1 MSFEGKV
8 VIVTGSSSGIG
19 QSAAELFAAKGASL
33 TIHGQNEERLQKTVE
48 LLKKNGVSESRLLVV
63 RGPIEKEETRKQLI
77 DETVKKFGRLDVLV
91 NNAACGQLPG
101 LVPNSLENLDYLY
114 QTNLRSVYH
123 LFELA
128 LPHVLKT
135 KGNIVNVSSVGGK
148 QSYPDNIPYVILKS
162 ALDHLTRNLAL
173 KHAADGIRVNTV
185 SPGATLTNFV
195 HTTGKSQ
202 AEIDGF
208 FKFFADNVI
217 PNKRSGS
224 PKEVANVIV
233 FLASEEASYVTGS
246 DYVVDGGVMAG
257 RSSSGIGQATALLFA
272 QQGANVT
279 IHGQSEEKMKSTVE
293 LFTNEK
299 KIPIERI
306 HSILGPIESEETQ
319 KKLIDETIEKFG
331 QLDVLVCLPKNLFTT
346 NLKINNA
353 GLSHR
358 SDLDPNSLENL
369 GLLVSEILTRVF
381 EDYVMQINLK
391 SLIAMTRLAVPHLE
405 KTKGNV
411 VNVSSI
417 GGQRTGTNWVPYL
430 LTKASVD
437 HYTRNA
443 AIEYADQGIRVNAVS
458 PGATIT
464 AFLERH
470 NVPKYQADAFIRHF
484 EDNVIPLRRLG
495 QADEIANVIEFL
507 ASNKASYCTGSNF
520 VVDGGILAGP
530 PIPRGF

>member
-19 QSAAELFAAKGASL
+19 QSAVELFAAKGASV
-33 TIHGQNEERLQKTVE
+33 TVHGQNEERLQKTVE

-63 RGPIEKEETRKQLI
+63 RGSIEKEETRKQLI

-91 NNAACGQLPG
+91 NNAACGQKTG
-101 LVPNSLENLDYLY
+101 LVPTSLENLDYLY

-123 LFELA
+123 LVELA

-185 SPGATLTNFV
+185 SPGATLTNFAQ
-195 HTTGKSQ
+195 TTGKSQ
-202 AEIDGF
+202 AEIDGL
-208 FKFFADNVI
+208 FKFFADNII
-217 PNKRSGS
+217 PNKRAGS
-224 PKEVANVIV
+224 PKEVANVIL

-246 DYVVDGGVMAG
+246 DYVVDG
-257 RSSSGIGQATALLFA
+257 SSSGIGQAAALLFA

-279 IHGQSEEKMKSTVE
+279 IHGQSEEKMKSTVD

-299 KIPIERI
+299 KIPIERL

-319 KKLIDETIEKFG
+319 NKLINETIEKFG
-331 QLDVLVCLPKNLFTT
+331 QLDVL
-346 NLKINNA
+346 INNA

-369 GLLVSEILTRVF
+369 GLLFSKILTSVF

-458 PGATIT
+458 PGATMT

-470 NVPKYQADAFIRHF
+470 NVPKYQADAFVRHF

-507 ASNKASYCTGSNF
+507 ASSKASYCTGSNF